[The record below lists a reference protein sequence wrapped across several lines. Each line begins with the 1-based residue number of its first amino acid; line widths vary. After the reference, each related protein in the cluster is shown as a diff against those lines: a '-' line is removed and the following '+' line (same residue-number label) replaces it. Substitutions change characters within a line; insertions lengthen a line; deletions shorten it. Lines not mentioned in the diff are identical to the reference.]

1 VIRCPGMEAP
11 LLKGPGD
18 EQGRRSRSHSQDVAA
33 RSRQVHVSRI
43 ANSPFRG
50 RIGGQCFPGVLCLQR
65 TALGRSH
72 YLRL

>member
-43 ANSPFRG
+43 ANSPFRVVSAGSASPACSASSG
-50 RIGGQCFPGVLCLQR
+50 RRSGGP
-65 TALGRSH
+65 TI
-72 YLRL
+72 